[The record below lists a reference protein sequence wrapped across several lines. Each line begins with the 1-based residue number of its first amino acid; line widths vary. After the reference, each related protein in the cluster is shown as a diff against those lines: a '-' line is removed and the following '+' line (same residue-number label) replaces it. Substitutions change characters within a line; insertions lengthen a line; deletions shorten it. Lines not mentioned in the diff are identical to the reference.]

1 MYINRYL
8 TIKKKKTIIIN
19 RNLQLIK
26 IITILQIYLLLL
38 HHHHHTKALNIN
50 KYLNNNLKYILIKL
64 NNLGI
69 MYHLKIMTIIQIISL
84 KALKI
89 MFLIINKFKI
99 EILRLQKIIK
109 IIRGKIFLLIFQ
121 KVKILVLNFLIMMLL
136 DI

>member
-8 TIKKKKTIIIN
+8 TIKKKKTITIN

-26 IITILQIYLLLL
+26 IIIILLIYLLL
-38 HHHHHTKALNIN
+38 HHLHHTKVLNIN

-69 MYHLKIMTIIQIISL
+69 TYHLKIMTTIQIIFL

-89 MFLIINKFKI
+89 MFLIINKSKI
-99 EILRLQKIIK
+99 ETLRLQKIIK
-109 IIRGKIFLLIFQ
+109 IIRDKIFLLIFQ
-121 KVKILVLNFLIMMLL
+121 KVKILVPNFLITMLL